1 MYGKLVDGVLQTP
14 PVEISRNIKQMK
26 DAGYKPVIDS
36 KPGYEVETQDAVFVD
51 YIDTGMYIRAM
62 YEIVE
67 IELTEEERIIEQ
79 TNKAMELLNI
89 NFNGLLPNL
98 SDEQALQV
106 PLMFP
111 KWQVGKAYAVGERVL
126 YLGVLYKVIQAH
138 TSQAGWEPDIA
149 PSLFAKNLIVKDEEG
164 EQVDIPEWVQP
175 DSTNPYMIG
184 DKVIFGGK
192 VYQSVIDNNVWSPT
206 DYPQGWDEVNE
217 VREWVVIE

>member
-67 IELTEEERIIEQ
+67 IEPTEEEQIIEQ

-126 YLGVLYKVIQAH
+126 YLGVLYKVLQAH
-138 TSQAGWEPDIA
+138 TSQQGWEPDIA
-149 PSLFAKNLIVKDEEG
+149 PSLFAKNLIVKDEQG
-164 EQVDIPEWVQP
+164 EQVDIPEWEQP
-175 DSTNPYMIG
+175 DSTNPYMTG
-184 DKVIFGGK
+184 DKVRFEGK
-192 VYQSVIDNNVWSPT
+192 IYRSLIDNNVWAPT
-206 DYPQGWDEVNE
+206 AYPQGWEEVVEQN
-217 VREWVVIE
+217 

>member
-36 KPGYEVETQDAVFVD
+36 KPGYEAETQDAVFVD

-67 IELTEEERIIEQ
+67 IEPTEEEQIIEQ

-111 KWQVGKAYAVGERVL
+111 KWQADKEYVVGDRVL
-126 YLGVLYKVIQAH
+126 YLGVLYKVLQAH

-192 VYQSVIDNNVWSPT
+192 VYQSVIDINVWSST
-206 DYPQGWDEVNE
+206 DYPQGWEEVNE
-217 VREWVVIE
+217 VR

>member
-51 YIDTGMYIRAM
+51 YIDTGMYIRAI

-67 IELTEEERIIEQ
+67 IEPTEEEQIIEQ

-111 KWQVGKAYAVGERVL
+111 KWQAGKEYVVGDRVL
-126 YLGVLYKVIQAH
+126 YLGVLYKVLQAH
-138 TSQAGWEPDIA
+138 TSQQGWQPDVA
-149 PSLFAKNLIVKDEEG
+149 PSLFAKNLIVKDEQG
-164 EQVDIPEWVQP
+164 EQVDIPEFEQP

-184 DKVIFGGK
+184 DKVRFEGK
-192 VYQSVIDNNVWSPT
+192 VYQSLIDNNVWSPS
-206 DYPQGWDEVNE
+206 DYPQGWEEVNE
-217 VREWVVIE
+217 VK

>member
-1 MYGKLVDGVLQTP
+1 MYGKLVDGVLQAP

-67 IELTEEERIIEQ
+67 IEPTEEEQIIEQ

-111 KWQVGKAYAVGERVL
+111 KWQEGKEYVVGDRVL
-126 YLGVLYKVIQAH
+126 YLGVLYKVLQAH

-149 PSLFAKNLIVKDEEG
+149 PSLFAKNLIVKDENG
-164 EQVDIPEWVQP
+164 EQVDIPEFEQP
-175 DSTNPYMIG
+175 DSTNPYMTG
-184 DKVIFGGK
+184 DKVIFEGK
-192 VYQSVIDNNVWSPT
+192 VYQSLIDNNVWSPS
-206 DYPQGWDEVNE
+206 DYPQGWEEVNE
-217 VREWVVIE
+217 VK

>member
-67 IELTEEERIIEQ
+67 IELTEEEQIIEQ

-206 DYPQGWDEVNE
+206 DYPQGWEEVNE
-217 VREWVVIE
+217 VK

>member
-67 IELTEEERIIEQ
+67 IEPTEEEQIIEQ

-138 TSQAGWEPDIA
+138 TSQQGWEPDIA

-206 DYPQGWDEVNE
+206 DYPQGWEEVNG
-217 VREWVVIE
+217 VK

>member
-36 KPGYEVETQDAVFVD
+36 KPGYEAETQDAVFVD

-67 IELTEEERIIEQ
+67 IEPTEEEQIIEQ
-79 TNKAMELLNI
+79 TNKAMKLLNI

-138 TSQAGWEPDIA
+138 TSQAGWEPGIA

-206 DYPQGWDEVNE
+206 DYPQGWEEVNE
-217 VREWVVIE
+217 VK

>member
-67 IELTEEERIIEQ
+67 IEPTEEEQIIEQ

-206 DYPQGWDEVNE
+206 DYPQGWEEVNE
-217 VREWVVIE
+217 VR

>member
-1 MYGKLVDGVLQTP
+1 MYGKLVNGELQTP

-26 DAGYKPVIDS
+26 DAGYKPVRDT
-36 KPGYEVETQDAVFVD
+36 KPGYEAETQDAVFVD

-67 IELTEEERIIEQ
+67 IEPTEEEQIIEQ
-79 TNKAMELLNI
+79 TNKAMKLLNI

-138 TSQAGWEPDIA
+138 TSQAGWEPNIA

-206 DYPQGWDEVNE
+206 DYPQGWEEVVEQN
-217 VREWVVIE
+217 

>member
-36 KPGYEVETQDAVFVD
+36 KPGYEAETQDAVFVD

-67 IELTEEERIIEQ
+67 IEPTEEEQIIEQ

-111 KWQVGKAYAVGERVL
+111 KWQTGKEYAVGDRVL
-126 YLGVLYKVIQAH
+126 YLGTLYKVLQAH
-138 TSQAGWEPDIA
+138 TSQAGWEPDIT

-206 DYPQGWDEVNE
+206 DYPQGWEEVNE
-217 VREWVVIE
+217 VR

>member
-26 DAGYKPVIDS
+26 EAGYKPVIDS

-67 IELTEEERIIEQ
+67 IEPTEEEQIIEQ

-111 KWQVGKAYAVGERVL
+111 KWQVGKAYVVGDRVL
-126 YLGVLYKVIQAH
+126 YLGVLYKVLQAH
-138 TSQAGWEPDIA
+138 TSQDGWQPDVA
-149 PSLFAKNLIVKDEEG
+149 PSLFAKNLIVKDEQG
-164 EQVDIPEWVQP
+164 EQVDIPEWEQP
-175 DSTNPYMIG
+175 DSTNPYMTG
-184 DKVIFGGK
+184 DKVRFEGK
-192 VYQSVIDNNVWSPT
+192 VYQSLIDNNVWSPS
-206 DYPQGWDEVNE
+206 DYPQGWEEVNE
-217 VREWVVIE
+217 VK

>member
-36 KPGYEVETQDAVFVD
+36 KPGYDVETQDAVFVD

-67 IELTEEERIIEQ
+67 IEPTEEEQMIEQ
-79 TNKAMELLNI
+79 TGKAMELLNI
-89 NFNGLLPNL
+89 NFNDLLPNL
-98 SDEQALQV
+98 TDEQALQV

-111 KWQVGKAYAVGERVL
+111 KWQAGKEYAVGDRVL
-126 YLGVLYKVIQAH
+126 YLGVLYKVLQAH

-149 PSLFAKNLIVKDEEG
+149 PSLFAKNLIVKDDSG

-184 DKVIFGGK
+184 DKVKFEGK
-192 VYQSVIDNNVWSPT
+192 VYQSLIDNNVWSPSA
-206 DYPQGWDEVNE
+206 YPQGWEEVNE
-217 VREWVVIE
+217 VI

>member
-36 KPGYEVETQDAVFVD
+36 KPGYEAETQDAVFVD

-67 IELTEEERIIEQ
+67 IEPTEEEQIIEQ

-111 KWQVGKAYAVGERVL
+111 KWQSDKEYAVGDRVL
-126 YLGVLYKVIQAH
+126 YLGTLYKVLQAH
-138 TSQAGWEPDIA
+138 TSQAGWEPDIT

-206 DYPQGWDEVNE
+206 DYPQGWEEVNE
-217 VREWVVIE
+217 VR

>member
-67 IELTEEERIIEQ
+67 IEPTEEEQIIEQ
-79 TNKAMELLNI
+79 TNKAIELLNI

-126 YLGVLYKVIQAH
+126 YLGVLYKVLQAH
-138 TSQAGWEPDIA
+138 TSQQGWEPDIA

-184 DKVIFGGK
+184 DKVKFGGK

-206 DYPQGWDEVNE
+206 DYPQGWEEVNE
-217 VREWVVIE
+217 VR

>member
-67 IELTEEERIIEQ
+67 IEPTEEEQIIEQ

-111 KWQVGKAYAVGERVL
+111 KWQANKEYVAGDRVL
-126 YLGVLYKVIQAH
+126 YLGVLYKVLQAH
-138 TSQAGWEPDIA
+138 TSQQGWEPDIA

-184 DKVIFGGK
+184 DKVKFEGK
-192 VYQSVIDNNVWSPT
+192 IYQSLIDNNVWAPT
-206 DYPQGWDEVNE
+206 AYPQGWKEVVEQN
-217 VREWVVIE
+217 

>member
-36 KPGYEVETQDAVFVD
+36 KPGYDVETQDAVFVD
-51 YIDTGMYIRAM
+51 YMDTGMYIRAM

-67 IELTEEERIIEQ
+67 IEPTEEEQMIEQ

-111 KWQVGKAYAVGERVL
+111 KWQEGKEYVVGDRVL
-126 YLGVLYKVIQAH
+126 YLGVLYKVLQAH

-149 PSLFAKNLIVKDEEG
+149 PSLFAKNLIVKDENG
-164 EQVDIPEWVQP
+164 EQVDIPEFEQP

-184 DKVIFGGK
+184 DKVIFEGK
-192 VYQSVIDNNVWSPT
+192 VYQSLIDNNVWSPS
-206 DYPQGWDEVNE
+206 DYPQGWEEVNE
-217 VREWVVIE
+217 VK

>member
-1 MYGKLVDGVLQTP
+1 MYGKLVDGVLQNP

-67 IELTEEERIIEQ
+67 IEPTEEEQIIEQ

-111 KWQVGKAYAVGERVL
+111 KWQAGKEYAVGDRVL
-126 YLGVLYKVIQAH
+126 YLGVLYKVLQAH
-138 TSQAGWEPDIA
+138 TSQDDWQPGIT
-149 PSLFAKNLIVKDEEG
+149 PSLFAKNLIVKDENG
-164 EQVDIPEWVQP
+164 EQVDIPEWEQP
-175 DSTNPYMIG
+175 DSTNPYMSG
-184 DKVIFGGK
+184 DKVRFEGK
-192 VYQSVIDNNVWSPT
+192 VYQSLIDNNVWSPT
-206 DYPQGWDEVNE
+206 GYPQGWEEVNE
-217 VREWVVIE
+217 VK

>member
-36 KPGYEVETQDAVFVD
+36 KPGYDVETQDAVFVD

-67 IELTEEERIIEQ
+67 IEPTEEEQMIEQ
-79 TNKAMELLNI
+79 TNKAMEMLAVDLNS
-89 NFNGLLPNL
+89 LLPNL

-111 KWQVGKAYAVGERVL
+111 KWQADKEYAVGDRVL
-126 YLGVLYKVIQAH
+126 YLGVLYKVLQAH
-138 TSQAGWEPDIA
+138 TSQAGWEPDIT
-149 PSLFAKNLIVKDEEG
+149 PSLFAKNLIVKDEDG

-184 DKVIFGGK
+184 DKVKFEGK
-192 VYQSVIDNNVWSPT
+192 VYQSLIDNNVWSPT
-206 DYPQGWDEVNE
+206 AYPQGWEEINE
-217 VREWVVIE
+217 VV

>member
-36 KPGYEVETQDAVFVD
+36 KPGYEAETQDAVFVD

-67 IELTEEERIIEQ
+67 IEPTKEEQIIEQ

-111 KWQVGKAYAVGERVL
+111 KWQANKEYVAGDRVL
-126 YLGVLYKVIQAH
+126 YLGVLYKVLQAH

-149 PSLFAKNLIVKDEEG
+149 PSLFAKNLIVKDENG
-164 EQVDIPEWVQP
+164 EQVDIPEFEQP

-184 DKVIFGGK
+184 DKVIFEGK
-192 VYQSVIDNNVWSPT
+192 VYQSLIDNNVWSPS
-206 DYPQGWDEVNE
+206 DYPQGWEEVNE
-217 VREWVVIE
+217 VK